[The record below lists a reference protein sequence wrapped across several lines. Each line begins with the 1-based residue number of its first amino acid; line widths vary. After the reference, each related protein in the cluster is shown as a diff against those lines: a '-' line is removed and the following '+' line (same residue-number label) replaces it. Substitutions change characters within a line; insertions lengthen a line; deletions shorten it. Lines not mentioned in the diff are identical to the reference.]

1 MVLEIKWFGTVKVPT
16 QAGGRAGCPHSL
28 QSGLRIEASK
38 YLLRAFHFCFDI
50 SLIIYIEINII

>member
-1 MVLEIKWFGTVKVPT
+1 MVLEIKWFGTVKV
-16 QAGGRAGCPHSL
+16 RAGCPHSL